1 MSKVAKATIGLMI
14 VTMLSKILGFGREV
28 VLGSIYGASIYSDV
42 YITTFNIPNVVFSI
56 IATSL
61 ATTFIPLYYENYNIG
76 GYKKANKFTSNIF
89 TIVFILGIIIALIVF
104 IFAEQ
109 VVKLFAMGF
118 EGETLQLAIKFTRVM
133 IFGGV
138 FLGLSGIMKSI
149 LQIKENFII
158 PGLVGLPLN
167 IIIIISI
174 ILSIKIDIMILPIG
188 SFIAISS
195 QFLFQIPFASKYGYK
210 YKFLVDIKDESVKK
224 MMYLVAPVL
233 IGVAVNQVNVII
245 DRTLASTLAE
255 GSISALNYAN
265 RLNQFVMGMFIM
277 TIGTVIYPILS
288 KLSNKNDN
296 EKFIE
301 SVVKSINSVVLL
313 VIPISVGAMVL
324 ASPIVKIL
332 FERGEFGSRATYMTS
347 IALFM
352 YSIGM
357 VAFGLRD
364 ILGKIFYSLQDTKTP
379 MVNGVVTVVMN
390 IVLNIVFVKIMGHA
404 GLAFA
409 TSISAIICIFL
420 LFNSLKKKIGYFG
433 QDKILKTTIKSLISS
448 IVMGVV
454 TYFIY
459 NTLSNILGVG
469 FIQEVLALFGS
480 IAIGSIIYGLLIIVL
495 KVEEVNI
502 INHIIKRY
510 TMIDISK
517 RKN

>member
-1 MSKVAKATIGLMI
+1 M
-14 VTMLSKILGFGREV
+14 
-28 VLGSIYGASIYSDV
+28 
-42 YITTFNIPNVVFSI
+42 
-56 IATSL
+56 
-61 ATTFIPLYYENYNIG
+61 
-76 GYKKANKFTSNIF
+76 
-89 TIVFILGIIIALIVF
+89 
-104 IFAEQ
+104 
-109 VVKLFAMGF
+109 
-118 EGETLQLAIKFTRVM
+118 
-133 IFGGV
+133 
-138 FLGLSGIMKSI
+138 
-149 LQIKENFII
+149 
-158 PGLVGLPLN
+158 
-167 IIIIISI
+167 
-174 ILSIKIDIMILPIG
+174 
-188 SFIAISS
+188 
-195 QFLFQIPFASKYGYK
+195 
-210 YKFLVDIKDESVKK
+210 
-224 MMYLVAPVL
+224 
-233 IGVAVNQVNVII
+233 I

-288 KLSNKNDN
+288 KLSNKNNN

-332 FERGEFGSRATYMTS
+332 FQRGEFGSRANIYDV
-347 IALFM
+347 
-352 YSIGM
+352 YSTFYVFYRYGCI
-357 VAFGLRD
+357 GLRD
-364 ILGKIFYSLQDTKTP
+364 ILGKIFYALQDTKTP
-379 MVNGVVTVVMN
+379 MVNGVVTIVMN

-459 NTLSNILGVG
+459 NTFSKILGVG

-502 INHIIKRY
+502 INNMIKRY
-510 TMIDISK
+510 TRINIAK
-517 RKN
+517 RKIRR